1 MDHTVRTATLSSPLG
16 DLLLTARDGAL
27 AEIALMEATPE
38 CGRIGAPAASAGEAA
53 GRPDALAQARRQ
65 LEAYFAGRLRSF
77 DVPLSPRGTRFQLQV
92 WEALRAIPYGTTV
105 SYSELA
111 RRIGRPS
118 AARAVGGA
126 VGQNPLAIVVPC
138 HRVVGANGA
147 LTGFAWGVDRKRR
160 LLELEA
166 AFALTEM

>member
-1 MDHTVRTATLSSPLG
+1 M
-16 DLLLTARDGAL
+16 
-27 AEIALMEATPE
+27 
-38 CGRIGAPAASAGEAA
+38 
-53 GRPDALAQARRQ
+53 
-65 LEAYFAGRLRSF
+65 
-77 DVPLSPRGTRFQLQV
+77 
-92 WEALRAIPYGTTV
+92 
-105 SYSELA
+105 SYSDLA